1 MKNWAQ
7 TIVFCHLHAR
17 AHVQNGKGR
26 RQGVPAK
33 NEREE
38 VMHRMKSFF
47 AGLHTR
53 VQREEGQALVEY
65 ALILG
70 LVSVVAIAVL
80 GVVGGDI
87 TDILGRVTAA
97 LSSAL

>member
-1 MKNWAQ
+1 M
-7 TIVFCHLHAR
+7 LR
-17 AHVQNGKGR
+17 L
-26 RQGVPAK
+26 
-33 NEREE
+33 
-38 VMHRMKSFF
+38 KSFF
-47 AGLHTR
+47 ASLR
-53 VQREEGQALVEY
+53 LEREEGQALVEY